1 MVTDGFEGLEA
12 LREGRAAVDLSSWRK
27 LRVRGADAR
36 DWLNDLIS
44 ADIADLQPGQAR
56 RSLLLTPTGR
66 IRADFTV
73 TPLEDGF
80 LLIQD
85 SEQPE
90 PLLTLLDPYVL
101 SSDVIL
107 EDRTRDHALLA
118 LPSGQ
123 QLRVA
128 GSRTWR
134 PSSIGLASDVLAESE
149 LSEELRSALPTLEL
163 AGLEALEAWR
173 IERGEPRFGVDLL
186 NDSLPHEAGWE
197 DLIGYRKGCFLGQE
211 AVAKVRNL
219 GHPPHVVLAATA
231 DGEVGAGDVVIADGA
246 ETGLVTS
253 ATPISDGRM
262 AVIVRVR
269 WAVRQA
275 ALRTPAG
282 AEIRTRTPASPGP
295 A

>member
-1 MVTDGFEGLEA
+1 MATDGFEGLEA

-44 ADIADLQPGQAR
+44 ADIAGLQPGQAR

-85 SEQPE
+85 SDQPE

-101 SSDVIL
+101 SSDVSL
-107 EDRTRDHALLA
+107 EDTTRAHALLA

-123 QLRVA
+123 QPPVA
-128 GSRTWR
+128 ASATWR
-134 PSSIGLASDVLAESE
+134 PSCIGLASDVLVAAERSA
-149 LSEELRSALPTLEL
+149 ELRSALPALEL
-163 AGLEALEAWR
+163 VGLEALEAWR

-197 DLIGYRKGCFLGQE
+197 DLIAYQKGCFLGQE

-231 DGEVGAGDVVIADGA
+231 DGEVGPGDVVLADGA

-253 ATPISDGRM
+253 ATPTSDGRM

-275 ALRTPAG
+275 AFRTPAG
-282 AEIRTRTPASPGP
+282 AEIRAGTPASPGP

>member
-1 MVTDGFEGLEA
+1 MAVDGFEGLEA

-27 LRVRGADAR
+27 LGVRGADAR
-36 DWLNDLIS
+36 DWLNDLVS

-101 SSDVIL
+101 SSDVSL
-107 EDRTRDHALLA
+107 EDRTREHALLA

-123 QLRVA
+123 QPHVA
-128 GSRTWR
+128 ASQTWR
-134 PSSIGLASDVLAESE
+134 PSCLGLGSDVLAEADRA
-149 LSEELRSALPTLEL
+149 EELRSAFSALEL

-186 NDSLPHEAGWE
+186 SDSLPHEAEWE
-197 DLIGYRKGCFLGQE
+197 ELIAYRKGCFLGQE

-231 DGEVGAGDVVIADGA
+231 DGEVGAGDVVLADGA

-253 ATPISDGRM
+253 ATPTSDGRM

-269 WAVRQA
+269 WADRQA
-275 ALRTPAG
+275 AFRTPAG
-282 AEIRTRTPASPGP
+282 AEIRAPASPGP

>member
-1 MVTDGFEGLEA
+1 MITDGFEGLEA
-12 LREGRAAVDLSSWRK
+12 LRDGRAAVDLSSWRK

-36 DWLNDLIS
+36 DWLNDLVS
-44 ADIADLQPGQAR
+44 ADIADLQQGRAR

-66 IRADFTV
+66 IRADFTA
-73 TPLEDGF
+73 TPVDDGF

-101 SSDVIL
+101 SSEVDL
-107 EDRTRDHALLA
+107 EDRTRDHALVA

-123 QLRVA
+123 QPDMPA
-128 GSRTWR
+128 SQTWR
-134 PSSIGLASDVLAESE
+134 PSCVGLGSDVLAEADRA
-149 LSEELRSALPTLEL
+149 EELRSALAGLEL

-186 NDSLPHEAGWE
+186 ADSLPHEAGLE
-197 DLIGYRKGCFLGQE
+197 ELIAYRKGCFLGQE

-219 GHPPHVVLAATA
+219 GHPPHVVLAGTG
-231 DGEVGAGDVVIADGA
+231 DGDVGPGDVVLADGA
-246 ETGLVTS
+246 ESGLVTS
-253 ATPISDGRM
+253 ATPTSDGRM

-269 WAVRQA
+269 WAVRGSA
-275 ALRTPAG
+275 FRTPAG
-282 AEIRTRTPASPGP
+282 AEIRTRAPSSPDPA
-295 A
+295 